1 MIDLVEHTRVYF
13 YFYNIRLIMFL
24 LFYKLDVDECKE
36 DTEGILCPDNSKC
49 INLDPQED
57 PRGFRCECHN
67 GKPPVNRECDSKS
80 KTNFRK
86 DSLKQK

>member
-1 MIDLVEHTRVYF
+1 
-13 YFYNIRLIMFL
+13 MFS

-36 DTEGILCPDNSKC
+36 EMEEILCPDNSKC
-49 INLDPQED
+49 INLEPQED

-80 KTNFRK
+80 KIIL
-86 DSLKQK
+86 LKRFTQTVLLGHVVVVYVLRRIRNIFT